1 VDRGA
6 QLGQE
11 LLQLRVLRRGRGEG
25 GRSGDDRPAVP
36 WRWDVADEA
45 DLVQV
50 GLRAARASG
59 CEHEARDSSGR
70 FLRYLGRKVLPHL
83 IQVHTPSASS
93 LDGAGK
99 DQKTHESGCSA
110 IVDTVAEVLEAIEHC
125 TSPRWSLSMSDPP
138 TPASSKVKTLLG
150 ERPSHGARTFKLD
163 RLDLAVLVGPA
174 FSKSHV
180 ARHDLTATAGG
191 KE

>member
-1 VDRGA
+1 M
-6 QLGQE
+6 
-11 LLQLRVLRRGRGEG
+11 
-25 GRSGDDRPAVP
+25 
-36 WRWDVADEA
+36 
-45 DLVQV
+45 
-50 GLRAARASG
+50 
-59 CEHEARDSSGR
+59 
-70 FLRYLGRKVLPHL
+70 LPHL
-83 IQVHTPSASS
+83 FDVRALSVSS

-110 IVDTVAEVLEAIEHC
+110 IVDTVAEVLETIEHC

-150 ERPSHGARTFKLD
+150 KRPAHGARTFKLD

-174 FSKSHV
+174 FPQSHV